1 MNFVVI
7 LRKVIEEDPVLIRV
21 LIRGWSTIRLLTN
34 IVLTSLMDVPNKNVL
49 RICKCFFKGWCVELH
64 CHTVYSSEYL
74 PILNAS
80 VSVISICNKDR
91 RLEMSVF
98 LTKFE
103 IVPNKSVTAL
113 MFTRTSAFPCR
124 DNERMALTSECL

>member
-7 LRKVIEEDPVLIRV
+7 LRKVIEEDPVFIRI

-34 IVLTSLMDVPNKNVL
+34 IVLTTLMEVPNQNVL
-49 RICKCFFKGWCVELH
+49 RICKCFFKCWCEELH

-74 PILNAS
+74 PILKAS
-80 VSVISICNKDR
+80 VSVISIWNKDR

-98 LTKFE
+98 LAKFE

-113 MFTRTSAFPCR
+113 TFTRTSAFPCR

>member
-7 LRKVIEEDPVLIRV
+7 LRKVIEEDPVLMRV

-34 IVLTSLMDVPNKNVL
+34 IVLTSVMEVPNKNVL
-49 RICKCFFKGWCVELH
+49 RICKCFFKGWCEELH

-74 PILNAS
+74 PIVKAS

-98 LTKFE
+98 LAKFE
-103 IVPNKSVTAL
+103 IVPNKSVAAL
-113 MFTRTSAFPCR
+113 TFTRTSAFPCR

>member
-34 IVLTSLMDVPNKNVL
+34 IVLTSLMEVPNKNVL
-49 RICKCFFKGWCVELH
+49 RICKCFFKGWCGDLH

-74 PILNAS
+74 PILKAS

-98 LTKFE
+98 LAKFE

-113 MFTRTSAFPCR
+113 TFTRTSAFPCR
-124 DNERMALTSECL
+124 DNEQMALTSECL